1 MKKILGWKRSTGS
14 FVDKT
19 SGQLVEYDNINLY
32 LEISSNS
39 DPLLHGHM
47 CTVEK
52 IKYACSEAVL
62 GVKESDFDSL
72 IGCEVSFDY
81 SGGKYPKLEE
91 VHIIKKG

>member
-14 FVDKT
+14 FVDKKT
-19 SGQLVEYDNINLY
+19 GQLVDYDNINLY

-47 CTVEK
+47 TIVEK
-52 IKYACSEAVL
+52 IKYPCAEFVL
-62 GVKESDFDSL
+62 GVKESDFDQL
-72 IGCEVSFDY
+72 IGCEVQLGY
-81 SGGKYPKLEE
+81 TGGAYPKLEE